1 MCKRP
6 PDSSTSEYR
15 IRLSTRAFERCHKT
29 RGPHQTTS
37 ALEVVRFRHS
47 MSGLRRMGLVGLAAL
62 LVPFLGG
69 IARADPVSPGQAA
82 TEQLFYLVL
91 IPAIGIGAFV
101 GGLVLYAVLK
111 FRVRKGHT
119 EGPANPSTGNRR
131 LETIWTIIPA
141 IILVIVGIAAFQTL
155 IKTDTIPQNPD
166 VIVEIN
172 AHQWYWNFNITY
184 IAEGKWL
191 NGTGSFT
198 SLNTTG
204 AFTVKAGLT
213 VKLIL
218 RSFDV
223 AHSFYLPDF
232 LFKIDV
238 IPGHTNTYW
247 FQSLQPGD
255 YPIRCAEFCGLQ
267 HYTMTATLH
276 VVR

>member
-1 MCKRP
+1 MGRRVPYPGIRHKAFHRARSSDVRP
-6 PDSSTSEYR
+6 EKSYRPTTNTLEESE
-15 IRLSTRAFERCHKT
+15 
-29 RGPHQTTS
+29 
-37 ALEVVRFRHS
+37 FRQS
-47 MSGLRRMGLVGLAAL
+47 MSGLRRIGLVASALALSVA
-62 LVPFLGG
+62 FLG
-69 IARADPVSPGQAA
+69 ANVRADGISTGQQA
-82 TEQLFYLVL
+82 TDQLFYLVL
-91 IPAIGIGAFV
+91 VPAIGIGILV
-101 GGLVLYAVLK
+101 MGLVAYAVLK

-119 EGPANPSTGNRR
+119 EGPTNPQTNNRR
-131 LETIWTIIPA
+131 LETMWTIIPA
-141 IILVIVGIAAFQTL
+141 IILVVVGVAAFQTL
-155 IKTDTIPQNPD
+155 ITTDTIPQKPD

-172 AHQWYWNFNITY
+172 AHQWFWNFNITY
-184 IAEGKWL
+184 IRNGTWL
-191 NGTGSFT
+191 NGTGTFT

-204 AFTVKAGLT
+204 AFSVKAGLT

-255 YPIRCAEFCGLQ
+255 YAIRCAEFCGLN

-276 VVR
+276 VVK

>member
-1 MCKRP
+1 MQDLDARW
-6 PDSSTSEYR
+6 R
-15 IRLSTRAFERCHKT
+15 RRLGA
-29 RGPHQTTS
+29 P
-37 ALEVVRFRHS
+37 A
-47 MSGLRRMGLVGLAAL
+47 GLRGALVWNVAQDSPAADAGLKK
-62 LVPFLGG
+62 
-69 IARADPVSPGQAA
+69 
-82 TEQLFYLVL
+82 Y
-91 IPAIGIGAFV
+91 
-101 GGLVLYAVLK
+101 
-111 FRVRKGHT
+111 
-119 EGPANPSTGNRR
+119 
-131 LETIWTIIPA
+131 
-141 IILVIVGIAAFQTL
+141 
-155 IKTDTIPQNPD
+155 D

-184 IAEGKWL
+184 IADGKWL

-213 VKLIL
+213 VKLVL

-238 IPGHTNTYW
+238 IPGHINTYW

-255 YPIRCAEFCGLQ
+255 YAIRCAEFCGLN

-276 VVR
+276 VVK

>member
-1 MCKRP
+1 
-6 PDSSTSEYR
+6 
-15 IRLSTRAFERCHKT
+15 
-29 RGPHQTTS
+29 
-37 ALEVVRFRHS
+37 
-47 MSGLRRMGLVGLAAL
+47 MSGLRRSGLATVSLVL
-62 LVPFLGG
+62 LFVFLGG
-69 IARADPVSPGQAA
+69 RVSADPVSPGQEA
-82 TEQLFYLVL
+82 TQQLFLLVL
-91 IPAIGIGAFV
+91 IPAIGIGVFV
-101 GGLVLYAVLK
+101 MVLVAYAVLK
-111 FRVRKGHT
+111 FRVRKGHVT
-119 EGPANPSTGNRR
+119 GPANPETHNRR
-131 LETIWTIIPA
+131 LETAWTIIPA
-141 IILVIVGIAAFQTL
+141 IILVVVGIAAFQTL
-155 IKTDTIPQNPD
+155 ITTDTIPQNPD

-184 IAEGKWL
+184 IADGKWL

-238 IPGHTNTYW
+238 IPGHVNTYW

-255 YPIRCAEFCGLQ
+255 YAIRCAEFCGLN

-276 VVR
+276 VVK

>member
-1 MCKRP
+1 
-6 PDSSTSEYR
+6 
-15 IRLSTRAFERCHKT
+15 
-29 RGPHQTTS
+29 
-37 ALEVVRFRHS
+37 
-47 MSGLRRMGLVGLAAL
+47 MSGLRKMGLVGLSAL
-62 LVPFLGG
+62 LVTLLGG
-69 IARADPVSPGQAA
+69 TVRADPVSPGQAA

-184 IAEGKWL
+184 IAEGKGL
-191 NGTGSFT
+191 NSTGNLT

-204 AFTVKAGLT
+204 AFTLKASLT
-213 VKLIL
+213 VKIIL

-223 AHSFYLPDF
+223 NHAFWLVPFD
-232 LFKIDV
+232 LKIDV

-247 FQSLQPGD
+247 LQPLQPGD
-255 YPIRCAEFCGLQ
+255 YAIRCAEYCGLN
-267 HYTMTATLH
+267 HYSMTATLH
-276 VVR
+276 VVK

>member
-1 MCKRP
+1 
-6 PDSSTSEYR
+6 
-15 IRLSTRAFERCHKT
+15 
-29 RGPHQTTS
+29 
-37 ALEVVRFRHS
+37 
-47 MSGLRRMGLVGLAAL
+47 MSGLRRIGLVVLAL
-62 LVPFLGG
+62 EWSVGFLGG
-69 IARADPVSPGQAA
+69 SVRAQGISTGQQA
-82 TEQLFYLVL
+82 TDQLFYLVL
-91 IPAIGIGAFV
+91 VPAVAIGI
-101 GGLVLYAVLK
+101 LVMALVAYAVLK

-119 EGPANPSTGNRR
+119 EGPQNPPTNNRR
-131 LETIWTIIPA
+131 LETMWTIIPA
-141 IILVIVGIAAFQTL
+141 IILVVVGIAAFQTL
-155 IKTDTIPQNPD
+155 ITTDTIPQNPD

-184 IAEGKWL
+184 IADGKWL

-238 IPGHTNTYW
+238 IPGHVNTYW
-247 FQSLQPGD
+247 FESLQPGD
-255 YPIRCAEFCGLQ
+255 YAIRCAEFCGLN

-276 VVR
+276 VVK

>member
-1 MCKRP
+1 
-6 PDSSTSEYR
+6 
-15 IRLSTRAFERCHKT
+15 
-29 RGPHQTTS
+29 
-37 ALEVVRFRHS
+37 
-47 MSGLRRMGLVGLAAL
+47 MSGLRGIGLVVLALAL
-62 LVPFLGG
+62 SVGFLGG
-69 IARADPVSPGQAA
+69 SSRAQGISTGQQA
-82 TEQLFYLVL
+82 TDQLFYLVL
-91 IPAIGIGAFV
+91 VPAVAIGILV
-101 GGLVLYAVLK
+101 MGLVAYAVLK

-119 EGPANPSTGNRR
+119 EGPQNPQTNNRR
-131 LETIWTIIPA
+131 LETMWTIIPA
-141 IILVIVGIAAFQTL
+141 IILVVVGIAAFQTL
-155 IKTDTIPQNPD
+155 ITTDTIPQNPD

-184 IAEGKWL
+184 IADGKWL

-238 IPGHTNTYW
+238 IPGHVNTYW

-255 YPIRCAEFCGLQ
+255 YAIRCAEFCGLN

-276 VVR
+276 VVK

>member
-1 MCKRP
+1 
-6 PDSSTSEYR
+6 
-15 IRLSTRAFERCHKT
+15 
-29 RGPHQTTS
+29 
-37 ALEVVRFRHS
+37 
-47 MSGLRRMGLVGLAAL
+47 
-62 LVPFLGG
+62 
-69 IARADPVSPGQAA
+69 
-82 TEQLFYLVL
+82 
-91 IPAIGIGAFV
+91 
-101 GGLVLYAVLK
+101 LK

-119 EGPANPSTGNRR
+119 EGPTNPQTNNRR
-131 LETIWTIIPA
+131 LETMWTIIPA
-141 IILVIVGIAAFQTL
+141 IILVVVGVAAFQTL
-155 IKTDTIPQNPD
+155 ITTDTIPQHPD

-172 AHQWYWNFNITY
+172 AHRWFWNFNITY
-184 IAEGKWL
+184 IRNGTWL
-191 NGTGSFT
+191 NGTGTFT

-204 AFTVKAGLT
+204 AFSVKAGLT

-255 YPIRCAEFCGLQ
+255 YAIRCAEFCGLN

-276 VVR
+276 VVK